1 MLDLK
6 KHSVRIVLGLVI
18 TLVFLGHVAKIHEF
32 TFLQQL
38 DSIIYDARL
47 RLAMPRT
54 VDNRIVIVD
63 IDEKSLA
70 EEGRWP
76 WHRDLLALMVDKL
89 FDRYGAEVAGFDMVF
104 AEKDESSGLRVLED
118 LSRKQFKDDPQY
130 QAALTQARPQLE
142 YDRIFA
148 ASLKKHRV
156 LLSYYFSNEEVA
168 GKYVAVNALPP
179 PVLPAGTFPGKGI
192 QFVTWD
198 SYGANLAELQH
209 AAAGAGH
216 INPIYDKADG
226 VNRRVP
232 MLAKYKDAYYEPLS
246 LAIVRALM
254 GFPNVEPDY
263 ASDQLLHMGVGAKD
277 FSRLEFLKVGP
288 LKIPV
293 DENVAALV
301 PYRGEQ
307 GSFRYI
313 SASDV
318 LHDRLNPG
326 ELKNKIVLIGTTAPG
341 LKDLRATPVGKAYP
355 GVEIHANLIAGMLDG
370 NIKENP
376 PYVRGAELVLL
387 FLAGVGLTLL
397 MPFLNPIK
405 WGIFTLSVL
414 AFVLS
419 TNFIAWYYGNLLLP
433 TASVLLLVLALFAL
447 NMSYGYFAESR
458 IKRQFTDLFGQYVP
472 PELVDKMSQD
482 PKRYSM
488 EGKSQELSVL
498 FSDVRDF
505 TSISEGLE
513 PKELTAF
520 VNAYLTA
527 MTRIIRAHHGTLD
540 KYIGDAIMA
549 FWGAPVNDPDHPRNA
564 VVSALEMQTTARQLR
579 EQFKARGWPEIR
591 IGVGINTGIMVVG
604 DMGSAVRKAYTVMG
618 DSVNLASRL
627 EGLCKEYGADIILSE
642 MTKNLVSGIVYREL
656 DQVKVK
662 GKDEPVLIYEPL
674 GIEGQVA
681 PDALDEL
688 RLFQRVLRLYRA
700 RDWDLAELQLIN
712 LAKMAPATR
721 LYKLFLERIKNFR
734 VNPPHAGWDGVW
746 VYETK

>member
-1 MLDLK
+1 LLDIK
-6 KHSVRIVLGLVI
+6 KHWLRIILGLVI
-18 TLVFLGHVAKIHEF
+18 TLAFLAHMAKFYEF

-47 RLAMPRT
+47 RLTMPDT

-70 EEGRWP
+70 EEGHWP
-76 WHRDLLALMVDKL
+76 WSRNRVALMVDKL

-118 LSRKQFKDDPQY
+118 LSQGQFKSDPQF
-130 QAALTQARPQLE
+130 QAALVQVRPELE

-148 ASLKKHRV
+148 ASLKKHPV
-156 LLSYYFSNEEVA
+156 LLGYYFTNEEFA
-168 GKYVAVNALPP
+168 GKYVTLNALPS

-198 SYGANLAELQH
+198 GYGANLAELQQ

-216 INPIYDKADG
+216 INPIYDAADG

-246 LAIVRALM
+246 LAIVRALL

-263 ASDQLLHMGVGAKD
+263 ASDQLLHMGLGAKD

-288 LKIPV
+288 LRIPV

-301 PYRGEQ
+301 PYRGKQ
-307 GSFRYI
+307 GSFRYV
-313 SASDV
+313 SATDV

-326 ELKNKIVLIGTTAPG
+326 ELKGTIVLIGTTAPG
-341 LKDLRATPVGKAYP
+341 LKDLRSTPVGKAYP
-355 GVEIHANLIAGMLDG
+355 GVEIHANLISGMLDG
-370 NIKENP
+370 NIKQNP
-376 PYVRGAELVLL
+376 PYVRGAEMVLL
-387 FLAGVGLTLL
+387 LFAGVGLTLL

-405 WGIFTLSVL
+405 WGFFTLGVL
-414 AFVLS
+414 LFVFS
-419 TNFIAWYYGNLLLP
+419 TNVIAWYYGNLVLP
-433 TASVLLLVLALFAL
+433 AASVLLLVLALFAL

-458 IKRQFTDLFGQYVP
+458 IKRQFANLFGQYVP

-513 PKELTAF
+513 PKELAAF

-527 MTRIIRAHHGTLD
+527 MTRIIRSHHGTLD

-549 FWGAPVNDPDHPRNA
+549 FWGAPVNDPEHPRNA
-564 VVSALEMQTTARQLR
+564 VISALEMQATARQLR

-591 IGVGINTGIMVVG
+591 IGVGINTGVVVVG

-642 MTKNLVSGIVYREL
+642 MTKNMVPGIVYREL
-656 DQVKVK
+656 DQVRVK

-674 GIEGQVA
+674 GIYGQVNA
-681 PDALDEL
+681 EVLDEL
-688 RLFQRVLRLYRA
+688 QLFQRVLKLYRA

-712 LAKMAPATR
+712 LAKMAPTTR
-721 LYKLFLERIKNFR
+721 LYKLFLERIKKFR
-734 VNPPHAGWDGVW
+734 VNPPNTGWDGVW